1 MACRSDVMAS
11 TRLRFSATPRSGGA
25 KHLVGPVACRRPRE
39 SPGFRPGLFLCIRLS
54 RRMRIG
60 IEKWMGAPIMF
71 VDRPWFKSAMAAV
84 WILCLA
90 SFSYTLYGKLEFVA
104 GCDARLVTAQG
115 IA

>member
-1 MACRSDVMAS
+1 
-11 TRLRFSATPRSGGA
+11 
-25 KHLVGPVACRRPRE
+25 
-39 SPGFRPGLFLCIRLS
+39 
-54 RRMRIG
+54 
-60 IEKWMGAPIMF
+60 MF

-115 IA
+115 IAAQIGQNEAQIKESEARLDAAEAQLDKAKR